1 MSDSSLGV
9 FQTAFVAALYGQSES
24 AELLALTHQVG
35 FSVYR
40 NTVLKGCVDA
50 LQANFPSVERLVGTD
65 WFRAAATVHATQTP
79 PSDARLILYGEQFP
93 AFLDAFEPAQ
103 NLPYLADVA
112 RADRLWIE
120 VHIAAEDS
128 VLDIAAMTC
137 INPEQLGQQHLRPR
151 TDTRWQWF
159 AEQPIYSIWHCNR
172 LALDLPEPL
181 VWQGEG
187 LLVRRQAGQ
196 MQWQSLS
203 EAECLF
209 LDACASGQSLEVAA
223 NTVLAFDS
231 TLDFTALLGRLLATE
246 VFA

>member
-1 MSDSSLGV
+1 MSTSTLGQ
-9 FQTAFVAALYGQSES
+9 FQTAFVNALYGGAASN
-24 AELLALTHQVG
+24 ELLALTQQVG
-35 FSVYR
+35 FTVYR

-50 LQANFPSVERLVGTD
+50 LQANFPSVERLVGNP

-79 PSDARLILYGEQFP
+79 PSDARLIFYGEHFATFIEQ
-93 AFLDAFEPAQ
+93 FEPAQ
-103 NLPYLADVA
+103 HLPYLANVA

-120 VHIAAEDS
+120 VHTAPADS
-128 VLDIAAMTC
+128 SLNRLAMT
-137 INPEQLGQQHLRPR
+137 NLAPELLGQQHLRPR
-151 TDTRWQWF
+151 TDVRWQWF

-181 VWQGEG
+181 DWQGEG
-187 LLVRRQAGQ
+187 LLLHRQAGQ
-196 MQWQSLS
+196 MQWQPLS

-231 TLDFTALLGRLLATE
+231 TLDFTALLGRLLAAK